1 MVTVTESAAD
11 KIKTMIEDQG
21 DLDLGLRMMVAGGGS
36 SGFQYKLA
44 FDKETGENDQVIE
57 QNGVKVLV
65 DTKSAIYLMGAELD
79 YVEGLMGAGFK
90 VNNPNAKSTC
100 GCGESFQV

>member
-21 DLDLGLRMMVAGGGS
+21 DTDLGLRMMVAGGGC

-44 FDKETGENDQVIE
+44 FDKETGENDQVLE
-57 QNGVKVLV
+57 QNGVKVLI

>member
-21 DLDLGLRMMVAGGGS
+21 DLDLGLRMMVAGGGC

-57 QNGVKVLV
+57 QNGVKVLI
-65 DTKSAIYLMGAELD
+65 DTKSAIY
-79 YVEGLMGAGFK
+79 LMGAGFK

>member
-1 MVTVTESAAD
+1 MVTVTESAAG

-21 DLDLGLRMMVAGGGS
+21 DTDLGLRMMVAGGGC

-57 QNGVKVLV
+57 QNGVKVLI
-65 DTKSAIYLMGAELD
+65 DTKSAIYL
-79 YVEGLMGAGFK
+79 GAGFK